1 MKRLCQLSHSIW
13 PLIILFE
20 TSYSICI
27 LLWLSKFLF
36 LQKYLWQISHSNRT
50 HLYCLKQ
57 VGNATCILQRKG
69 ICWITYRYMMIYLF
83 LTVPINMVYLNVIFA
98 IICFQR
104 KGDWLTTRYIK
115 SKTHISMNSFLCL
128 NMPLKTFMAYIT
140 CDIFDKCKIS
150 SLISTQRNTYHIVKG
165 TCTDKTC
172 LTTRSTRLARWIRPE
187 IRYRYFFLLFN
198 VLSY

>member
-1 MKRLCQLSHSIW
+1 MKRLCQNSHLIW
-13 PLIILFE
+13 LLIILFE

-36 LQKYLWQISHSNRT
+36 LKKYLWQISHSNRT

-104 KGDWLTTRYIK
+104 KGDWLTTRYI
-115 SKTHISMNSFLCL
+115 
-128 NMPLKTFMAYIT
+128 T

-187 IRYRYFFLLFN
+187 IKYRYYFLLFN